1 MDHLEEI
8 VLLGLSHRSAEVPIR
23 EQYAVQP
30 EDTPRLLQELLE
42 QEGVEEALLLSTCN
56 RTEILIH
63 CSHECDAGELLRF
76 KFFRNLDPDKTYEHH
91 GVRAIIHLYRTAAG
105 LDSQVLGETEI
116 LGQLKRAG
124 EVARAAGSMGGVL
137 EPLIQQALSAGKRV
151 HTETGLGEGTLSIA
165 RVAVTT
171 SERVFGQL
179 DGRRV
184 VIVGAGETG
193 RLLGQHLLAQGAS
206 KIDFVNRTLE
216 SAEEAARETGGRAHS
231 LDNLAAAMKGADLI
245 ATCVDGAPGLITP
258 DHFDRRA
265 LGRRDQPTLVI
276 DLSVPRAVHED
287 VRDLNGVFLI
297 NLDDLAPV
305 IATNHE
311 QRGASI
317 AKADELLVGEVHK
330 FLSLRT
336 YASFRPAIAELH
348 RRFEIAREEVL
359 DQVTSGSASPRE
371 LEIAHELS
379 RRLLDAALGQL
390 KEGARAARSEE
401 ALDRMYQRYLR
412 SL

>member
-1 MDHLEEI
+1 
-8 VLLGLSHRSAEVPIR
+8 
-23 EQYAVQP
+23 
-30 EDTPRLLQELLE
+30 
-42 QEGVEEALLLSTCN
+42 
-56 RTEILIH
+56 
-63 CSHECDAGELLRF
+63 
-76 KFFRNLDPDKTYEHH
+76 
-91 GVRAIIHLYRTAAG
+91 
-105 LDSQVLGETEI
+105 
-116 LGQLKRAG
+116 
-124 EVARAAGSMGGVL
+124 
-137 EPLIQQALSAGKRV
+137 
-151 HTETGLGEGTLSIA
+151 
-165 RVAVTT
+165 
-171 SERVFGQL
+171 
-179 DGRRV
+179 
-184 VIVGAGETG
+184 
-193 RLLGQHLLAQGAS
+193 
-206 KIDFVNRTLE
+206 
-216 SAEEAARETGGRAHS
+216 
-231 LDNLAAAMKGADLI
+231 
-245 ATCVDGAPGLITP
+245 
-258 DHFDRRA
+258 
-265 LGRRDQPTLVI
+265 VI